1 MDFIDKYL
9 TLTANIKGTLQGTT
23 SFLNSIPAN
32 MEDLKAVSDAKAQK
46 KELERLVEL
55 INKLSK

>member
-32 MEDLKAVSDAKAQK
+32 MEDLKAVSDANH
-46 KELERLVEL
+46 ELVRRIRNERL
-55 INKLSK
+55 SRR